1 MRHRECTEKEVAK
14 FLVLWT
20 TKFFVIEEIH
30 LLLSVYDLEKIPS
43 SKAQIFSHGRDCF
56 WLGEEVSGNFQGSK
70 ILKSLFLA

>member
-1 MRHRECTEKEVAK
+1 M
-14 FLVLWT
+14 
-20 TKFFVIEEIH
+20 IEEIH

-56 WLGEEVSGNFQGSK
+56 WLGGEVSGNFQGSK